1 MEQVHLRG
9 YTGRIHGSRESRR
22 VRREGAVPAIVYGH
36 GLEPLSVAVDRREL
50 YGVLH
55 TEAGLNALINLQVNG
70 DEYLT
75 VAREV
80 QRHPVR
86 GDIIHL
92 DFIRISLDEAIE
104 AEVPVEFIGIPVGV
118 REGKGIIETPAA
130 SVMVSALPTNIP
142 SHITLDIAHLR
153 VGDTARVSDLPAIEG
168 VTYVTEP
175 EHLLVMVA
183 MPAAVVAEA
192 PAEALEEGEEGEE
205 AAAAEPSEGEEEA

>member
-1 MEQVHLRG
+1 MEQVNLRG
-9 YTGRIHGSRESRR
+9 YTGRTHGSRESRR
-22 VRREGAVPAIVYGH
+22 VRREGAVPAVVYGH
-36 GLEPLSVAVDRREL
+36 GLEALPVAVDRREL
-50 YGVLH
+50 YAVLH

-104 AEVPVEFIGIPVGV
+104 AEVPVEFVGIPVGV
-118 REGKGIIETPAA
+118 REGKGIVETPAA
-130 SVMVSALPTNIP
+130 SVMVSALPANIP
-142 SHITLDIAHLR
+142 SHITLDITNLK
-153 VGDTARVSDLPAIEG
+153 VGDSLRVSDLPAIEG
-168 VTYVTEP
+168 VAYVSEP

-183 MPAAVVAEA
+183 MPAAVVAEV
-192 PAEALEEGEEGEE
+192 PAEAPAEGEE
-205 AAAAEPSEGEEEA
+205 AAAAATAEGEEEA

>member
-1 MEQVHLRG
+1 MEQVNLRG
-9 YTGRIHGSRESRR
+9 YTGRTHGSRESRR
-22 VRREGAVPAIVYGH
+22 VRREGAVPAVIYGH
-36 GLEPLSVAVDRREL
+36 GLEALPVAVDRREL
-50 YGVLH
+50 YAVLH

-104 AEVPVEFIGIPVGV
+104 AEVPVEFVGIPVGV
-118 REGKGIIETPAA
+118 REGKGIVETPAA
-130 SVMVSALPTNIP
+130 SVMVSALPANIP
-142 SHITLDIAHLR
+142 SHITLDITNLK
-153 VGDTARVSDLPAIEG
+153 VGDSLRVSDLPAIEG
-168 VTYVTEP
+168 VAYVSEP

-183 MPAAVVAEA
+183 MPAAVVAEV
-192 PAEALEEGEEGEE
+192 PAEAPAEGEE
-205 AAAAEPSEGEEEA
+205 AAAAATAEGEEEA

>member
-1 MEQVHLRG
+1 MEQINLRG
-9 YTGRIHGSRESRR
+9 YTGRVHGSRESRR
-22 VRREGAVPAIVYGH
+22 VRREGAVPAVVYGH
-36 GLEPLSVAVDRREL
+36 GLEALPVAVDRREL
-50 YGVLH
+50 YTVLH

-104 AEVPVEFIGIPVGV
+104 AEVPVEFVGIPVGV
-118 REGKGIIETPAA
+118 REGKGIVETPSA

-142 SHITLDIAHLR
+142 SHVTLDITNLK
-153 VGDTARVSDLPAIEG
+153 VGDSLRVSDLPVFEG
-168 VTYVTEP
+168 VTYVRDS
-175 EHLLVMVA
+175 EHLLVMVT
-183 MPAAVVAEA
+183 MPAAVVAEV
-192 PAEALEEGEEGEE
+192 PAEAPAEGEE
-205 AAAAEPSEGEEEA
+205 AAAATVEAEEEA

>member
-1 MEQVHLRG
+1 MEQVNLRG
-9 YTGRIHGSRESRR
+9 YTGRAHGSRESRR
-22 VRREGAVPAIVYGH
+22 VRREGAVPAVVYGH
-36 GLEPLSVAVDRREL
+36 GLEALPVAVDRREL
-50 YGVLH
+50 YAVLH

-118 REGKGIIETPAA
+118 REGKGIVETPSA
-130 SVMVSALPTNIP
+130 SVVVSALPANIP
-142 SHITLDIAHLR
+142 SHITLDITNLK
-153 VGDTARVSDLPAIEG
+153 VGDSLRVSDLPAIEG
-168 VTYVTEP
+168 VAYVSEP

-183 MPAAVVAEA
+183 MPAAVVAEVPAEA
-192 PAEALEEGEEGEE
+192 PAEGEEV
-205 AAAAEPSEGEEEA
+205 AAATTEGEEEA

>member
-1 MEQVHLRG
+1 MEQINLRG
-9 YTGRIHGSRESRR
+9 YTGRAHGSRESRR
-22 VRREGAVPAIVYGH
+22 IRSEGAVPAIVYGH
-36 GLEPLSVAVDRREL
+36 GLEAVPVAVDRREL
-50 YGVLH
+50 YAALH

-104 AEVPVEFIGIPVGV
+104 AEVPVEFVGIPVGV
-118 REGKGIIETPAA
+118 REGKGIVETPSA

-142 SHITLDIAHLR
+142 SHVTLDITNLK
-153 VGDTARVSDLPAIEG
+153 VGDSLRVSDLPVFEG
-168 VTYVTEP
+168 VTYVSDS
-175 EHLLVMVA
+175 EHLLVMVT
-183 MPAAVVAEA
+183 MPAAVVAEV
-192 PAEALEEGEEGEE
+192 PAEAPAEGEE
-205 AAAAEPSEGEEEA
+205 AAAVTAEAEEEA

>member
-1 MEQVHLRG
+1 MEQVNLRA
-9 YTGRIHGSRESRR
+9 YTGRVHGSRESRR
-22 VRREGAVPAIVYGH
+22 IRREGAVPGIVYGH
-36 GLEPLSVAVDRREL
+36 GLDPLSVAVGRREL
-50 YGVLH
+50 YAVLH

-104 AEVPVEFIGIPVGV
+104 AEVPVEFVGVPVGV
-118 REGKGIIETPAA
+118 REGNGIVETPST
-130 SVMVSALPTNIP
+130 SVVVSALPTAIP
-142 SHITLDIAHLR
+142 SHVTLDITDLN
-153 VGDTARVSDLPAIEG
+153 VGDSARVADLPELSG

-175 EHLLVMVA
+175 DHLLIMVA
-183 MPAAVVAEA
+183 LPAVAQVEAAAEA
-192 PAEALEEGEEGEE
+192 PEEGEEGEE
-205 AAAAEPSEGEEEA
+205 AAEETAEGEAEA

>member
-1 MEQVHLRG
+1 MEQVNLRG
-9 YTGRIHGSRESRR
+9 YTGRTHGSRESRR
-22 VRREGAVPAIVYGH
+22 VRREGAVPAVIYGH
-36 GLEPLSVAVDRREL
+36 GLEALPVAVDRREL
-50 YGVLH
+50 YAVLH

-104 AEVPVEFIGIPVGV
+104 AEVPVEFIGVPVGV
-118 REGKGIIETPAA
+118 REGKGIVETPAA
-130 SVMVSALPTNIP
+130 SVMVSALPANIP
-142 SHITLDIAHLR
+142 SHITLDITNLK
-153 VGDTARVSDLPAIEG
+153 VGDSLRVSDLPAIEG
-168 VTYVTEP
+168 VAYVSEP

-183 MPAAVVAEA
+183 MPAAVVAEV
-192 PAEALEEGEEGEE
+192 PAEAPAEGEE
-205 AAAAEPSEGEEEA
+205 AAAAATAEGEEEA

>member
-1 MEQVHLRG
+1 MEQINLRG
-9 YTGRIHGSRESRR
+9 YTGRAHGSRESRR

-36 GLEPLSVAVDRREL
+36 GLEALPVAVDRREL
-50 YGVLH
+50 YTVLH

-104 AEVPVEFIGIPVGV
+104 AEVPVEFIGVPVGV
-118 REGKGIIETPAA
+118 REGKGIVETPAA
-130 SVMVSALPTNIP
+130 SVMVSALPANVP
-142 SHITLDIAHLR
+142 SHVTLDITNLK
-153 VGDTARVSDLPAIEG
+153 VGDSLRVSDLAVLEG
-168 VTYVTEP
+168 VTYVSEP
-175 EHLLVMVA
+175 EHLLVMVT
-183 MPAAVVAEA
+183 MPAAVVAEV
-192 PAEALEEGEEGEE
+192 PAEAPAEGEE
-205 AAAAEPSEGEEEA
+205 AVAATVEAEEEA